1 MKYFIF
7 VLILFIAISCN
18 HNPNNKVAS
27 KTVIIDDLNNK
38 ITLNNNPQR
47 IISLAPNL
55 TEIIYGLGLGDKL
68 VGNTIYCDYPA
79 EAKNVTKVGDLLNVD
94 AEKVLSLKPDIVF
107 ITTEGNTLESYKKL
121 KEMKLNIFVSNPKN
135 YEGIKKTLKDIAK
148 IFNVSQKADSII
160 KNWDNRI
167 SNIVKNNIVDTTKY
181 IMFAIQLKPLIVAGK
196 NTFLNEYI
204 RLLGYNNIVYDSK
217 VNYPILNREEVLK
230 RNPDYIIYSFEDNKI
245 KEKMLEIYPEWKR
258 IKAIKN
264 NGIITVDPNIYFRPG
279 MRFVDA
285 AEMLIKYLHH

>member
-1 MKYFIF
+1 MKKFLLFF
-7 VLILFIAISCN
+7 VLIIAISCN
-18 HNPNNKVAS
+18 QNTNNKIAN
-27 KTVIIDDLNNK
+27 KTVIVDDLNNK
-38 ITLNNNPQR
+38 ITITNTPQR
-47 IISLAPNL
+47 IISLAPSL
-55 TEIIYGLGLGDKL
+55 TEMIYGLGLGDKL
-68 VGNTIYCDYPA
+68 VGNTLYCDYPN

-121 KEMKLNIFVSNPKN
+121 KDMKLNIFVSNPKN

-160 KNWDNRI
+160 NNWDNRI
-167 SNIVKNNIVDTTKY
+167 NEIVKNNIVDTTKY
-181 IMFAIQLKPLIVAGK
+181 IMFVIQLKPLIVAGK

-204 RLLGYNNIVYDSK
+204 RLLGYNNITHDSK

-230 RNPDYIIYSFEDNKI
+230 RNPDYIIYSFEDEKI
-245 KEKMLEIYPEWKR
+245 KEKMLELYPEWKR
-258 IKAIKN
+258 LNAIKN

-285 AEMLIKYLHH
+285 TENLIKYLHH